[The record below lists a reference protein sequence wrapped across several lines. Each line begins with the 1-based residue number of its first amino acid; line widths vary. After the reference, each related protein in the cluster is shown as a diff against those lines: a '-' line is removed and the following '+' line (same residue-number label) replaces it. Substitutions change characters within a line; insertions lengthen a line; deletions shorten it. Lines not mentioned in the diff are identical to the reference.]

1 MSEIPEDIIE
11 RAAGLHASLNV
22 LSYMSFV
29 PPEGAELIEHA
40 LLAERLAERERCA
53 KVAEARGWGK
63 SVWPV
68 SSRDAHRHDTAEEIA
83 AAILRGDTP

>member
-53 KVAEARGWGK
+53 KVAE
-63 SVWPV
+63 
-68 SSRDAHRHDTAEEIA
+68 TLQCAETVDEWSPDLETQEFIA
-83 AAILRGDTP
+83 YAIRKGVQP